1 MTITYRCPT
10 CSHTLDSS
18 TLCCAQN
25 HCFEYRDGVLV
36 LLSEET
42 ANRLADFATVTA
54 QMRRE
59 KQLHLLDPAIYE
71 TLPCNSSLQ
80 GNVEWRWRCSDV
92 SIVKALVRHHFRNHR
107 PLQVLDV
114 GAYNGWLSHQLALEG
129 HDVTAV
135 EYFRDEFDGL
145 GAKKYYS
152 STWRAVQMDLVDLAP
167 LDVQFDVV
175 IMNHGLHFF
184 PDPLAQVK
192 QLMAKTAPGGLLLL
206 LGLSFYRDVRRR
218 RRQVEQANEEH
229 LARYDQPRFFR
240 PAPGFLDF
248 NDRARLEAQ
257 GVVFRPYSDFWLVNA
272 LSRLLPVLPWHAYA
286 FKTGSEG

>member
-1 MTITYRCPT
+1 MPLTFRCPT
-10 CSHTLDSS
+10 CQQILDSS

-42 ANRLADFATVTA
+42 ANRLTDFATVTA

-59 KQLHLLDPAIYE
+59 KQLHFRDPTIYE

-80 GNVEWRWRCSDV
+80 GNIEWRWRCSDV
-92 SIVKALVRHHFRNHR
+92 SVVKALIKHHFRNSR

-114 GAYNGWLSHQLALEG
+114 GAYNGWLSHQLALDG

-135 EYFRDEFDGL
+135 EYIREEFDGL

-152 STWRAVQMDLVDLAP
+152 SNWQAVQMDLVDLAP
-167 LDVQFDVV
+167 LDAQFDVV

-184 PDPLAQVK
+184 PDPLAHVK
-192 QLMAKTAPGGLLLL
+192 QLMAKTAPGGLLML
-206 LGLSFYRDVRRR
+206 LGLTFYRDVRRR
-218 RRQVEQANEEH
+218 RRQVEQANETH
-229 LARYDQPRFFR
+229 LARFGRPRLFR
-240 PAPGFLDF
+240 PAPGYLDF
-248 NDRARLEAQ
+248 NDRAILKEL
-257 GVVFRPYSDFWLVNA
+257 GVVFRPYGDFRLVNA
-272 LSRLLPVLPWHAYA
+272 LSRWLPVLPWHAYG
-286 FKTGSEG
+286 FKI